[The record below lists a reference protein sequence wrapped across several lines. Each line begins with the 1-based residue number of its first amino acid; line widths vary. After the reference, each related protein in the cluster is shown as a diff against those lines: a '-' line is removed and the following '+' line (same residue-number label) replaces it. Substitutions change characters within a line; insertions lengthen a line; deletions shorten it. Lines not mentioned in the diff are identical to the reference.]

1 MDLYLFQL
9 YNCNDE
15 SRLKVIHTRTAGC
28 SGDYE
33 IEEVVSDLFK
43 LPPDRLKGEMEKTAW
58 VKVWKLDS
66 TFSRNDS
73 RFN

>member
-1 MDLYLFQL
+1 MDLYLFER

-15 SRLKVIHTRTAGC
+15 SRLKVIHRYSSGC

-33 IEEVVSDLFK
+33 IEEAVRGEFN
-43 LPPDRLKGEMEKTAW
+43 LPPDRLNGEMEKTAW

-73 RFN
+73 QFT